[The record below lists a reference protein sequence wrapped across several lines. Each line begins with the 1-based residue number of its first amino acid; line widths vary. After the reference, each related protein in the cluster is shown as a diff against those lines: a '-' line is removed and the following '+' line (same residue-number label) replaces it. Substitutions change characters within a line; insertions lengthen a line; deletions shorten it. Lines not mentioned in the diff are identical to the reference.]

1 MTLLGIVTA
10 RAAAGAEVRDHAGPD
25 PPRGRCARVARAF
38 LLQPVPNTPRR
49 GQGVAARRTA
59 IGVGRGPA
67 LARLASMGL
76 VATTLTEPSE
86 TRAQAI
92 ALLIDAYEGVKTAP
106 GKGLPHAQAVADIL
120 RDAGYDQCVQL
131 VGLLHDVVEDTPR
144 SIQDVR
150 DGFGETIA
158 AMVEALTEDDSID
171 NYAQRKRAL
180 RAQVIGAG
188 TTVMAIALADKIASL
203 QHARITATRVRRRKL
218 AHYDATLQPA
228 GADEALCQRV
238 AEFLEPNS

>member
-1 MTLLGIVTA
+1 
-10 RAAAGAEVRDHAGPD
+10 
-25 PPRGRCARVARAF
+25 
-38 LLQPVPNTPRR
+38 
-49 GQGVAARRTA
+49 
-59 IGVGRGPA
+59 
-67 LARLASMGL
+67 MGL

-92 ALLIDAYEGVKTAP
+92 AFLIDAYEGVKTAP

-120 RDAGYDQCVQL
+120 RDAGYDQSLQV
-131 VGLLHDVVEDTPR
+131 VGLLHDVVEDTPC
-144 SIQDVR
+144 SIHDVR
-150 DGFGETIA
+150 DGFGEAIA

-218 AHYDATLQPA
+218 AHYDATLQLAVAA

>member
-1 MTLLGIVTA
+1 MGIS
-10 RAAAGAEVRDHAGPD
+10 
-25 PPRGRCARVARAF
+25 
-38 LLQPVPNTPRR
+38 
-49 GQGVAARRTA
+49 VAA
-59 IGVGRGPA
+59 V
-67 LARLASMGL
+67 
-76 VATTLTEPSE
+76 VAAQVLHLTIPEV
-86 TRAQAI
+86 RAQAI
-92 ALLIDAYEGVKTAP
+92 AFLIDAYEDVRTAP
-106 GKGLPHAQAVADIL
+106 GKGLPHAQAVADVL
-120 RDAGYDQCVQL
+120 RDAGYDQFVQL

-158 AMVEALTEDDSID
+158 AMVEALTEDDSIH
-171 NYAQRKRAL
+171 NYAHRKREL

-218 AHYDATLQPA
+218 AHYDATLQLAVAA

-238 AEFLEPNS
+238 AELLEADPSTPARTDARR